1 MTDLILAG
9 DIGGTKAHLLLVEPN
24 GDPRHPR
31 YEARLATQGVTSLE
45 EILRRFLHEAQARP
59 RLVSL
64 GIPGPVIGGRV
75 KPVNLPWEAEQHAI
89 AAACGAEH
97 ALFMNDLVATALG
110 IPQLRPDELL
120 PLAPG
125 QPRADGPVGVLAPGT
140 GLGLGWLT
148 REGGR
153 WRAHPSEGGNADF
166 SPRGP
171 RQRAVHAAIEAEY
184 GQVPTEFLACGLGLP
199 IMWRAMGTTGLRDAV
214 ATEAAIQAAAD
225 PSPVIMA
232 AAVDPVANPRCAA
245 VAEDLALIL
254 AQEASNMALRWIATG
269 GVYLAGGV
277 TPRILPWLKNP
288 AVVAAFRRNRAH
300 AALLSQIPLTAVL
313 NPGTAVLGAWAAAQD
328 LA

>member
-9 DIGGTKAHLLLVEPN
+9 DIGGTKAHLLLVEAG
-24 GDPRHPR
+24 GDPRQPR
-31 YEARLATQGVTSLE
+31 YEARLPTQGVGSLE
-45 EILRRFLHEAQARP
+45 ETLRRFLHEAQARP

-75 KPVNLPWEAEQHAI
+75 KPVNLPWEAEQQAI
-89 AAACGAEH
+89 AEVCGAEQ

-110 IPQLRPDELL
+110 IPQLRSDELL

-125 QPRADGPVGVLAPGT
+125 QPLADGTVGVLAPGT

-166 SPRGP
+166 APRGP
-171 RQRAVHAAIEAEY
+171 RQRAVHAAVEAEL
-184 GQVPTEFLACGLGLP
+184 GQVPTEIVASGRGLP
-199 IMWRAMGTTGLRDAV
+199 TLWRALGAIGLRDAA
-214 ATEAAIQAAAD
+214 ATETAIQAAAD

-232 AAVDPVANPRCAA
+232 AAEDPVANPRSAA
-245 VAEDLALIL
+245 VAEELALIL
-254 AQEASNMALRWIATG
+254 AQEAGNMAIRWITTG

-277 TPRILPWLKNP
+277 TPRILTWLKNP
-288 AVVAAFRRNRAH
+288 AVVAAFRRNPAH
-300 AALLSQIPLTAVL
+300 GALLSRIPLTAVL

-328 LA
+328 L

>member
-1 MTDLILAG
+1 MSDLILAG
-9 DIGGTKAHLLLVEPN
+9 DIGGTKAHLLLVERD

-31 YEARLATQGVTSLE
+31 YEARLPTRGAASLE
-45 EILRRFLHEAQARP
+45 ETLRRFLDEAKVRP

-75 KPVNLPWEAEQHAI
+75 KPVNLPWEAEQGAI
-89 AAACGAEH
+89 AAACGAEQ
-97 ALFMNDLVATALG
+97 ALFMNDLVATARG
-110 IPQLRPDELL
+110 IPQLRADEMVT
-120 PLAPG
+120 LAPG
-125 QPRADGPVGVLAPGT
+125 QPLADGTIGVLAPGT

-166 SPRGP
+166 APRGP
-171 RQRAVHAAIEAEY
+171 RQRAVHAAVEAEL
-184 GQVPTEFLACGLGLP
+184 GQVPTEILASGRGLP
-199 IMWRAMGTTGLRDAV
+199 TLWRAMGTTGLRDAA

-225 PSPVIMA
+225 PSPVIMQA
-232 AAVDPVANPRCAA
+232 AEDPVANPRSAA

-254 AQEASNMALRWIATG
+254 AQEASNMAIRWIATG

-277 TPRILPWLKNP
+277 TPRILRWLQNP
-288 AVVAAFRRNRAH
+288 AVVAAFRRNPAH
-300 AALLSQIPLTAVL
+300 GALLSRIPLTAVL

-328 LA
+328 L